1 MSYLLTAHERMIY
14 MMEAF
19 RLDDIH
25 KVVVRLHDKE
35 SWALWDKVW
44 IMNAASRSDQDD
56 AVEPVL
62 FQKPDKTSVAEFKCP
77 RCGCDVGEITM
88 ADMHIQGDDH
98 YCADCGQR
106 IDWQSASRKYEGRS
120 L

>member
-1 MSYLLTAHERMIY
+1 

-44 IMNAASRSDQDD
+44 IMNAASRSDQSQNLN
-56 AVEPVL
+56 VL
-62 FQKPDKTSVAEFKCP
+62 GVVA
-77 RCGCDVGEITM
+77 M
-88 ADMHIQGDDH
+88 
-98 YCADCGQR
+98 
-106 IDWQSASRKYEGRS
+106 SAR
-120 L
+120 